1 MRHQTQS
8 SRSPFS
14 EQDLLDKKAGNGVIF
29 VSSKMSHIGVTLY
42 LVEIPALLF
51 QVLSVDTSAL
61 RVTHP

>member
-1 MRHQTQS
+1 MEVFHHQKNMRHQTQS

-42 LVEIPALLF
+42 LVEIPA
-51 QVLSVDTSAL
+51 
-61 RVTHP
+61 